1 MSELKDQTL
10 TLNVRLKPSESSA
23 HPRATNYTNVGVAQG
38 IAYVDFGF
46 IEPALLAAIAKT
58 AKDGQAAPQGLEGAL
73 VTRVA
78 MSVDVLARLHQQI
91 QQVLVGLREARQP
104 KPKVKEG

>member
-1 MSELKDQTL
+1 MNMSESKDQTIA
-10 TLNVRLKPSESSA
+10 LNVRLKPSESSA

-46 IEPALLAAIAKT
+46 IEPTLLAAIAKT
-58 AKDGQAAPQGLEGAL
+58 VKDGQAAPKGLEGAL

-78 MSVDVLARLHQQI
+78 MSVDVLACLHRQI
-91 QQVLVGLREARQP
+91 Q
-104 KPKVKEG
+104 

>member
-1 MSELKDQTL
+1 MSDPKGQTVA
-10 TLNVRLKPSESSA
+10 LNVRLKPSESSA

-46 IEPALLAAIAKT
+46 IEPTLLAAIAKT
-58 AKDGQAAPQGLEGAL
+58 AKDGQAAPKGLEGAL

-91 QQVLVGLREARQP
+91 QQVLVGLRNALP
-104 KPKVKEG
+104 VKPNA

>member
-1 MSELKDQTL
+1 MSDATGQAIA
-10 TLNVRLKPSESSA
+10 LNVRLKPSDSSA

-46 IEPALLAAIAKT
+46 IEPSMLAAIAKA
-58 AKDGQAAPQGLEGAL
+58 AKDGQAAPKGLEGAL
-73 VTRVA
+73 VSRVA

-91 QQVLVGLREARQP
+91 QQVLVSMRDARQL
-104 KPKVKEG
+104 KAKG